1 MSLICS
7 NCGCEI
13 DSAGCDDSNAETL
26 CNIADEQIF
35 IKTDGSLDEGMEI
48 VTHPMTLEYH
58 CHTMPW
64 KEITSKAISIG
75 YLSHKTSTCGLHVH
89 VNRNAFGS
97 DRYEQDMV
105 VSRILF
111 FIERFW
117 QEMLKFS
124 RRTEQQINHWAA
136 RYGIKDNPQQVMDNA
151 KSTGKG
157 RYACINLC
165 NYYTIEFRIFRG
177 TLKYNTLIA
186 TLQMVERICNTAMQ
200 LSDSEMTT
208 KGSEDKNCNNHPFY
222 GKASGV
228 RFALAHNGVL
238 YNDEE
243 IRKSMRLPATSIET
257 DSYIAV
263 QLLEHYGEISFDS
276 IAKMAETVCGSFCF
290 SILTDSKELYLVKGS
305 NPLAIYDCG
314 GYYIYASTSDIL
326 DRALKRLRIRKK
338 SNVEIRSGEILKISA
353 DFLFVQLVISL

>member
-1 MSLICS
+1 MCSLFGIIDYKNS
-7 NCGCEI
+7 LPAFARKSILRILSQECEVRGTDATGI
-13 DSAGCDDSNAETL
+13 AYVSDS
-26 CNIADEQIF
+26 
-35 IKTDGSLDEGMEI
+35 
-48 VTHPMTLEYH
+48 
-58 CHTMPW
+58 
-64 KEITSKAISIG
+64 
-75 YLSHKTSTCGLHVH
+75 GLHVYK
-89 VNRNAFGS
+89 RP
-97 DRYEQDMV
+97 
-105 VSRILF
+105 VSASKF
-111 FIERFW
+111 RFSLPH
-117 QEMLKFS
+117 ESKMIIGHT
-124 RRTEQQINHWAA
+124 R
-136 RYGIKDNPQQVMDNA
+136 
-151 KSTGKG
+151 
-157 RYACINLC
+157 
-165 NYYTIEFRIFRG
+165 
-177 TLKYNTLIA
+177 
-186 TLQMVERICNTAMQ
+186 
-200 LSDSEMTT
+200 MTT

-222 GKASGV
+222 GKAAGV

-314 GYYIYASTSDIL
+314 GYYIYASTADIL

-353 DFLFVQLVISL
+353 DGTIDRSTFNNDEYDYPKYTYGRYFDDPYSDYTSEIDEIISFAAYFGFDESDIIMLLDLGYDAFEIEEMLYDPLSMRSIISEYRDMITCEYGG